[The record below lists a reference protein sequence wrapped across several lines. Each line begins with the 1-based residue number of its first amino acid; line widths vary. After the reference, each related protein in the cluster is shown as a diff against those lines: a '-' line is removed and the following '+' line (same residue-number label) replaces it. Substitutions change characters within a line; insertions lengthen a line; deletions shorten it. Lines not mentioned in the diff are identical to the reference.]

1 MRKNYCAR
9 GLVLSALLLFGQ
21 QAFCDAASEAQGKL
35 NAIRT
40 MSATFT
46 QVVKAKKREVS
57 RTTGTMALSRPGRF
71 RWDTKTPMPQLVVA
85 DGKRLWVYDVDLEQ
99 VTVKKQEKGVGGTA
113 GLFLS
118 GYDDT
123 VNRDYTV
130 TASMEGKKQV
140 FDMHAK
146 SKKANF
152 QRVKLI
158 FAGDTLNGLELFD
171 QLGQYTQVRL
181 SNIKNNPTLAAKL
194 FKFKTPKGVDLV
206 EQ

>member
-1 MRKNYCAR
+1 MKKIT
-9 GLVLSALLLFGQ
+9 LLALLLFGQ
-21 QAFCDAASEAQGKL
+21 NAFCDAASEVQAKL

-46 QVVKAKKREVS
+46 QVVKAKKRDVS
-57 RTTGTMALSRPGRF
+57 NSSGTMALARPGRF
-71 RWDTKTPMPQLVVA
+71 RWQTKEPMPQVVIA

-123 VNRDYTV
+123 VSRDFVV
-130 TASMEGKKQV
+130 TQSKEGKKDYY
-140 FDMHAK
+140 DMKAK
-146 SKKANF
+146 SSKAGF

-158 FAGDTLNGLELFD
+158 FVGEMLNGMELYD
-171 QLGQYTQVRL
+171 QLGQRTQVRL
-181 SNIKNNPTLAAKL
+181 SNIKNNPKLAEKL
-194 FKFKTPKGVDLV
+194 FIFKTPKGVDVV

>member
-1 MRKNYCAR
+1 MRRFAI
-9 GLVLSALLLFGQ
+9 GLMISLYGAVG
-21 QAFCDAASEAQGKL
+21 FCDAASDVQAKL

-40 MSATFT
+40 MSATFS

-57 RTTGTMALSRPGRF
+57 RTSGTMALARPGRF
-71 RWDTKTPMPQLVVA
+71 RWQTKTPMPQLVVA

-123 VNRDYTV
+123 VSRDFTV
-130 TASMEGKKQV
+130 TASKQGTKDL
-140 FDMHAK
+140 FDLRAK
-146 SKKANF
+146 SNKANF
-152 QRVKLI
+152 QRVTLI
-158 FAGDTLNGLELFD
+158 FVGDSLNGLELFD
-171 QLGQYTQVRL
+171 QLGQHTRVNL
-181 SNIKNNPTLAAKL
+181 SNIKNNPPLTSTL
-194 FKFKTPKGVDLV
+194 FKFKTPKGVDVV